1 VCNRTESRG
10 LLSYN
15 SSTQPI
21 NDGRLESSFMLHPI
35 DERSGR
41 PLRAVKIF
49 VRPEGRHYI
58 ALCDYPQLI
67 VEGRTEKEA
76 VDKTKLLATRALSS
90 FGNTEPA
97 RLTFLI
103 RAKDVQFETV
113 TLEIAREPEE
123 QKLPA

>member
-1 VCNRTESRG
+1 
-10 LLSYN
+10 
-15 SSTQPI
+15 
-21 NDGRLESSFMLHPI
+21 MLHPI
-35 DERSGR
+35 DERSDR

-58 ALCDYPQLI
+58 ALCDRPQLI

-76 VDKTKLLATRALSS
+76 VDKTKSLVMRALSS

-103 RAKDVQFETV
+103 RAKNVRLETV
-113 TLEIAREPEE
+113 TLEIAKEPKE